1 MAVFTTLNSVYYYVM
16 PNELLTYLLTCV
28 VFLPCVTTVRRYS
41 QDEQEAPQKA
51 MPTQDRAAQAKSG
64 VGNNRPEP
72 LLVYVDPVMLS
83 TSSGPPT
90 SGPTDSANLNSKAER
105 IARYKAERRRQ
116 LSERYGI
123 LLDPEADADY
133 APRYRSRTQEG
144 DPSEHQTPSRRN
156 RDRQEPKEDHQ
167 GQETRVPYRSGVGRV
182 YMRSHPDPAAGSAT
196 GRSHSHSNQAPG
208 PPAPQ
213 ERSRESSERE
223 RAMNMENYRR
233 GGGQERSLARN
244 RNRNQEQQPVPV
256 QQNQHHHQES
266 PAARDHS
273 MAAVP
278 SSPRSARRAS
288 LPSSRY
294 GISPGDLFIEQ
305 QAQSILNRQG

>member
-1 MAVFTTLNSVYYYVM
+1 M
-16 PNELLTYLLTCV
+16 
-28 VFLPCVTTVRRYS
+28 RRYS
-41 QDEQEAPQKA
+41 QDEQEVPQKQ
-51 MPTQDRAAQAKSG
+51 MPSQDRAAQAKSS
-64 VGNNRPEP
+64 VGYNRPEP

-83 TSSGPPT
+83 TSSGPPA
-90 SGPTDSANLNSKAER
+90 SGPTDSANINSKAER

-133 APRYRSRTQEG
+133 TPRYRSRPQEA
-144 DPSEHQTPSRRN
+144 DPSEHQTTSRRN
-156 RDRQEPKEDHQ
+156 RDRQEPREEQQ
-167 GQETRVPYRSGVGRV
+167 GQETRLPYRSGVGRV
-182 YMRSHPDPAAGSAT
+182 YMRSHPDPAPASAP

-213 ERSRESSERE
+213 ERSRESTERE

-233 GGGQERSLARN
+233 GGGQERSAARN
-244 RNRNQEQQPVPV
+244 RNRSQEQQPVSA
-256 QQNQHHHQES
+256 QQQHHQRHLGDGHHQES

-294 GISPGDLFIEQ
+294 GISPGDLFIEH

>member
-1 MAVFTTLNSVYYYVM
+1 M
-16 PNELLTYLLTCV
+16 
-28 VFLPCVTTVRRYS
+28 RRYS
-41 QDEQEAPQKA
+41 QDEQEAPQKQVSS
-51 MPTQDRAAQAKSG
+51 QDRAAQAKSG
-64 VGNNRPEP
+64 FGNKCPEP

-83 TSSGPPT
+83 TSSGPSS
-90 SGPTDSANLNSKAER
+90 SGPTDPGNLNSKAER

-133 APRYRSRTQEG
+133 TPRYRSRPQ
-144 DPSEHQTPSRRN
+144 DPDPLETASRHNRN
-156 RDRQEPKEDHQ
+156 RQEADEDHQ
-167 GQETRVPYRSGVGRV
+167 GLEPRVPYRSGVGRV
-182 YMRSHPDPAAGSAT
+182 YMRSHPDPAPVSAT
-196 GRSHSHSNQAPG
+196 GRSHSHSNQVPAAP
-208 PPAPQ
+208 PPTQ

-223 RAMNMENYRR
+223 RVMNMENYRR
-233 GGGQERSLARN
+233 GGAQERSVARSKN
-244 RNRNQEQQPVPV
+244 RSQEQHTVPA
-256 QQNQHHHQES
+256 QQQHHHHQRHLGDGHHQES
-266 PAARDHS
+266 LAAREHS

-305 QAQSILNRQG
+305 QAHSILNRQG

>member
-1 MAVFTTLNSVYYYVM
+1 MLIVSLKFFFHCA
-16 PNELLTYLLTCV
+16 
-28 VFLPCVTTVRRYS
+28 TTVRRYS
-41 QDEQEAPQKA
+41 HDEQEAPQKQ
-51 MPTQDRAAQAKSG
+51 MPSQDRAAQAKSG

-123 LLDPEADADY
+123 LLDPEADVDY
-133 APRYRSRTQEG
+133 TPRYRSRPQ
-144 DPSEHQTPSRRN
+144 DSNPSEHQTTSRRD
-156 RDRQEPKEDHQ
+156 RDRQEPEEEHQ
-167 GQETRVPYRSGVGRV
+167 SQDSRVPYRSGVGRV
-182 YMRSHPDPAAGSAT
+182 YMRSHPDPTAASAP
-196 GRSHSHSNQAPG
+196 GRSHSHSNQAPA

-233 GGGQERSLARN
+233 GGGQERSVARSRN
-244 RNRNQEQQPVPV
+244 RSQDQHPVPA
-256 QQNQHHHQES
+256 QQHHQQRHLGDGHHQES

>member
-1 MAVFTTLNSVYYYVM
+1 MTYESVLIVSLKFFFHC
-16 PNELLTYLLTCV
+16 P
-28 VFLPCVTTVRRYS
+28 TVRRYS
-41 QDEQEAPQKA
+41 QDEEAPQKQ
-51 MPTQDRAAQAKSG
+51 MPSQDRAAQAKSG

-90 SGPTDSANLNSKAER
+90 SGPTDSANLSSKAER

-123 LLDPEADADY
+123 LLDPEADVDY
-133 APRYRSRTQEG
+133 TPRYHSRPQEPN
-144 DPSEHQTPSRRN
+144 PSEHQTTSRRD
-156 RDRQEPKEDHQ
+156 RDRQEPEEEHQ
-167 GQETRVPYRSGVGRV
+167 GQESRVPYRSGVGRV
-182 YMRSHPDPAAGSAT
+182 YMRSYPDPIPASAP
-196 GRSHSHSNQAPG
+196 GRSLSHSNQAPA
-208 PPAPQ
+208 PPTPQ

-233 GGGQERSLARN
+233 GTGGQERSVARSRN
-244 RNRNQEQQPVPV
+244 RSQEQPVPA
-256 QQNQHHHQES
+256 QQQHHHQRHAGDSHHQES

-278 SSPRSARRAS
+278 SSPQSARRAS

>member
-1 MAVFTTLNSVYYYVM
+1 M
-16 PNELLTYLLTCV
+16 PKGYIVLIVSLKFFFHC
-28 VFLPCVTTVRRYS
+28 PTVRRYS
-41 QDEQEAPQKA
+41 QDEQEAPQKQ
-51 MPTQDRAAQAKSG
+51 MPSQDRAAQAKSG

-123 LLDPEADADY
+123 LLDPEADVDY
-133 APRYRSRTQEG
+133 TPRYRSRPQEPN
-144 DPSEHQTPSRRN
+144 PSEHQTTSRRD
-156 RDRQEPKEDHQ
+156 RDRQEPEEDHQ
-167 GQETRVPYRSGVGRV
+167 GQESRVPYRSGVGRV
-182 YMRSHPDPAAGSAT
+182 YMRSHPDPTPASAP
-196 GRSHSHSNQAPG
+196 GRSHSHSNQAPA
-208 PPAPQ
+208 PPTPQ

-233 GGGQERSLARN
+233 GTGGQERSVARSRN
-244 RNRNQEQQPVPV
+244 RSQEQHPVPA
-256 QQNQHHHQES
+256 QQHHHQRHAGDGHHQES

>member
-1 MAVFTTLNSVYYYVM
+1 M
-16 PNELLTYLLTCV
+16 P
-28 VFLPCVTTVRRYS
+28 S
-41 QDEQEAPQKA
+41 
-51 MPTQDRAAQAKSG
+51 QDRAAQAKSS

-123 LLDPEADADY
+123 LLDPEAEVDY
-133 APRYRSRTQEG
+133 TPRYRSRPQ
-144 DPSEHQTPSRRN
+144 DPSTSEHQTASRRD
-156 RDRQEPKEDHQ
+156 RDRQEPEEEHQ
-167 GQETRVPYRSGVGRV
+167 GQESRVPYRSGVGRV
-182 YMRSHPDPAAGSAT
+182 YMRSHPDPTPAVAP
-196 GRSHSHSNQAPG
+196 GRSHSHSHSHSNQAPA

-223 RAMNMENYRR
+223 RAMNLENYRR
-233 GGGQERSLARN
+233 GGGQERSVARGRN
-244 RNRNQEQQPVPV
+244 RSQEQHPVPA
-256 QQNQHHHQES
+256 QQHQHHQRHLGEDHQQES
-266 PAARDHS
+266 PAARDHN

>member
-1 MAVFTTLNSVYYYVM
+1 M
-16 PNELLTYLLTCV
+16 
-28 VFLPCVTTVRRYS
+28 RRYS
-41 QDEQEAPQKA
+41 QDEQEAPQKQVSS
-51 MPTQDRAAQAKSG
+51 QDRAAQAKSG

-83 TSSGPPT
+83 TSSGPPS
-90 SGPTDSANLNSKAER
+90 SGPTDPANLNSKAER

-133 APRYRSRTQEG
+133 TPRYRSRPQDP
-144 DPSEHQTPSRRN
+144 DPSEHQTASRHD
-156 RDRQEPKEDHQ
+156 RDRQEADEDHQ
-167 GQETRVPYRSGVGRV
+167 GQESRVPYRSGVGRV
-182 YMRSHPDPAAGSAT
+182 YMRSHPDPAPVSAT
-196 GRSHSHSNQAPG
+196 GRSHTHSNQAPAA
-208 PPAPQ
+208 PPPPQ

-233 GGGQERSLARN
+233 DGSQERSVARSRN
-244 RNRNQEQQPVPV
+244 RSQEQHPVPA
-256 QQNQHHHQES
+256 QQHHHHHQRHLGDGHYQES